1 MKSMNEEEWNKL
13 WQEAWA
19 AYQEY
24 IAKANDTFQLVSD
37 LKFPVSVEKR
47 IEILEKRRIENGAR
61 ERLKVA
67 RNTLFTEMNRSEIPS
82 TGDIASAGTG

>member
-24 IAKANDTFQLVSD
+24 IAKANDTFQLLSD
-37 LKFPVSVEKR
+37 LKFPVSIEKR
-47 IEILEKRRIENGAR
+47 VEILEKRRAEKGAG
-61 ERLKVA
+61 ERLQA
-67 RNTLFTEMNRSEIPS
+67 TRNTLFTEMNRWQAPLTENA
-82 TGDIASAGTG
+82 ASADAG